1 MQLLSDRY
9 QSIVARPYTVEVM
22 LRVNGHKYG
31 ADALVSVTTDC
42 GVFKDECPAVGN
54 AVSGCITAE
63 MLTPEDPIPMT
74 SKMEL
79 FCRAVSRQDGAKSEW
94 IPKGVFWLDTR
105 KQELTDSGLHPTILL
120 SGYDALLKAE
130 VEYTPTGQWPKTD
143 KEVLDDI
150 CTRLGIHCDEQ
161 LGHHY
166 SVPYPADYTCR
177 ELLGFIAAA
186 YGGNWIIDEHGDL
199 VLLRL
204 NRSTER
210 FPLDAQRV
218 TAGGSLTPIT
228 QVTVHKMD
236 GTTYTAGS
244 AGRTLNVDC
253 PWATQSMANSILSQ
267 VEGYRYYPFTA
278 ESSILPPSVQLGD
291 DCGLGPIFSIQAE
304 YQDGIIADISAPPEE
319 EIAHNYPSP
328 AGSRGGGGAGGRA
341 LAAARKLEELSDS
354 FGVELDNVRSA
365 LDVYVKE
372 TEDLQ
377 EASAALTTRV
387 SGAETALEMNTQ
399 SIEDLQEANTMLDAR
414 VDGAEASI
422 SLNAKNIDGVGK
434 SVATI
439 QADVVELKG
448 RVNLTDTAYVT
459 EGHGLGVKGSIVGNG
474 NLLVSGYIGT
484 TANGPIMLAG
494 KNFIPTEI
502 TSTSGTV
509 LVLGTA

>member
-105 KQELTDSGLHPTILL
+105 KQELTDSGLQPTILL
-120 SGYDALLKAE
+120 SGYDSLLKAE

-143 KEVLDDI
+143 QEVLDDI

-210 FPLDAQRV
+210 FPLEAQRV

-291 DCGLGPIFSIQAE
+291 DCGLGPVFSIQAD
-304 YQDGIIADISAPPEE
+304 YAGGIISGISAPPEE

-328 AGSRGGGGAGGRA
+328 AGSRAGGGAGGRA
-341 LAAARKLEELSDS
+341 LAAARKITEETKRLVADVGAAKAGIEARVKYVDLEDGTWVNAHTSI
-354 FGVELDNVRSA
+354 FANGAGKASA
-365 LDVYVKE
+365 LDLWVVG
-372 TEDLQ
+372 
-377 EASAALTTRV
+377 V
-387 SGAETALEMNTQ
+387 SGGK
-399 SIEDLQEANTMLDAR
+399 I
-414 VDGAEASI
+414 ASF
-422 SLNAKNIDGVGK
+422 AKL
-434 SVATI
+434 VADTI
-439 QADVVELKG
+439 ELKG
-448 RVNLTDTAYVT
+448 RVDVT
-459 EGHGLGVKGSIVGNG
+459 GILSVKNG
-474 NLLVSGYIGT
+474 AITSS
-484 TANGPIMLAG
+484 GPIYAPNQTISGGDVKSQDLYASR
-494 KNFIPTEI
+494 NFYYRDVLYEPKEI
-502 TSTSGTV
+502 TSTTGTV
-509 LVLGTA
+509 RVLGIA